1 MIFSATYQPKF
12 SLPAMGAYR
21 YFFNGQEVDNEVL
34 GEGGFQ
40 NYGFRMYDTR
50 LARFLGVDP
59 LTKDYPMLTP
69 FSMQDKALM
78 IERLPSLS
86 ERCGS
91 RVVVNGC

>member
-1 MIFSATYQPKF
+1 
-12 SLPAMGAYR
+12 MGGYR
-21 YFFNGQEVDNEVL
+21 YFFNGQEADNEVL